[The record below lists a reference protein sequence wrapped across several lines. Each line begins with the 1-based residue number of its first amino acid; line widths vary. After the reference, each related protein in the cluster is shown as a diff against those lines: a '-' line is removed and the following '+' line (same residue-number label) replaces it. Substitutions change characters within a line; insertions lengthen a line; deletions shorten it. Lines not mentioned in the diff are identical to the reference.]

1 MQVSLFDCPPAG
13 ENEPSYV
20 VAHSDDSG
28 QQAGTGNETR
38 KGRPRV
44 HATNAAKVRAHRAKL
59 ARLDV
64 AIKPEIAATIK
75 QISGDLDCSAN
86 ELLNSLIRF
95 ALTNRNWKQVGLYG
109 SKGLQ

>member
-1 MQVSLFDCPPAG
+1 MQADFFDCPPAG

-28 QQAGTGNETR
+28 QQAGPGNETR
-38 KGRPRV
+38 KGRPALR
-44 HATNAAKVRAHRAKL
+44 ANGAARVRAHRAQQ

-64 AIKPEIAATIK
+64 TFKPEIADTIK
-75 QISGDLDCSAN
+75 QISGELDCLAN

-95 ALTNRNWKQVGLYG
+95 ALTNRNWRQVGLYG

>member
-1 MQVSLFDCPPAG
+1 MAIS
-13 ENEPSYV
+13 
-20 VAHSDDSG
+20 VAEG
-28 QQAGTGNETR
+28 NPGNEMAQGG
-38 KGRPRV
+38 KVGRP
-44 HATNAAKVRAHRAKL
+44 AIYADGAARVRAHRSKL

-64 AIKPEIAATIK
+64 SIRPEIAETIAE
-75 QISGDLDCSAN
+75 ISSELDCSRN